1 MKTTALLASVS
12 TALLLATSVSG
23 KPYAIRSITYSAL
36 YPDHRATAIN
46 DRGDVVGYF
55 YDIRDN
61 EHLGFVYS
69 VSKPRDVSLLNY
81 RVGTPVITDILPYA
95 IDPTGKHIVGM
106 SRFAGG
112 DYEAFLYQIT
122 DGNSGILTQLPTP
135 PMSGDSVAYGVNWTA
150 NFGLTIVGSS
160 YPSAGAIQAEATR
173 WTGDNPSIRQGQ
185 GGLSVQ
191 ARGLNK
197 AGAFVGQ
204 KQLLNGDLVGF
215 VNVYG
220 SGIVDL
226 PSLGGNA
233 TSPTA
238 INDSNLVVGHSRL
251 PGNNR
256 YHAFLVKA
264 GDPALLDLG
273 TLAPLA
279 SVNSEALAINRHGT
293 VVGWSEFQGDNLER
307 RAFLYEKGRM
317 VDLNSLLPA
326 GSPWV
331 LTEATGI
338 NQHGQI
344 VGTGILYGHTASFL
358 MTPPLSFAVA
368 GRTTLVV
375 PESLKRLTLSGKG
388 STSLSGVTYRVGN
401 RGKFLKARGTLRWRF
416 TARLEPGPN
425 VIYIVAN
432 SPGIS
437 SKPTKIRIRRR

>member
-12 TALLLATSVSG
+12 ATLIFATAVSG
-23 KPYAIRSITYSAL
+23 KPYAIREIDGSSNL
-36 YPDHRATAIN
+36 NDQRATAIN
-46 DRGDVVGYF
+46 DRGDVVGYS
-55 YDIRDN
+55 YDHRRD
-61 EHLGFVYS
+61 ERVGYIYS
-69 VSKPRDVSLLNY
+69 VSKPGRVSYLNF
-81 RVGTPVITDILPYA
+81 RVGTPVIKDILPYG
-95 IDPTGKHIVGM
+95 IDPTGKYIVGM
-106 SRFAGG
+106 SRFQGG

-122 DGNSGILTQLPTP
+122 VGNSGILTQLPTP

-160 YPSAGAIQAEATR
+160 YPSAGALQTEATR
-173 WTGDNPSIRQGQ
+173 WTGDDPSIRQGQ
-185 GGLSVQ
+185 GGLSLQ

-204 KQLLNGDLVGF
+204 KQLLNGDLIGF
-215 VNVYG
+215 VNFYG

-238 INDSNLVVGHSRL
+238 INDANLVVGHSRL

-273 TLAPLA
+273 TLAPA
-279 SVNSEALAINRHGT
+279 AAVNSEALAINRHGS
-293 VVGWSEFQGDNLER
+293 VVGWSEFQGDNDER

-317 VDLNSLLPA
+317 VDLNTLLPP

-344 VGTGILYGHTASFL
+344 VGTGILYGHTAGFL

-368 GRTTLVV
+368 GGKSLVV
-375 PESLKRLTLSGKG
+375 PENLKRLTLSGKG

-416 TARLEPGPN
+416 TARLAPGPN
-425 VIYIVAN
+425 LIYIVAN
-432 SPGIS
+432 SPGVS